1 MKPHEVQIQS
11 CLVARLGAHREQVIV
26 HSEVTGTPAKP
37 RPAATIVLLRRG
49 DSDDRRR
56 PEVLMV
62 RRSPEASFM
71 PGVWVFPGGAI
82 EPGESAADCAA
93 RELEEETGIALGAEA
108 ELVAW
113 SRWITPEV
121 VPVRFDTHFFVAI
134 ADPHSRPV
142 PDRTEVSD
150 AGWFEPGGALEAH
163 RAGDLALVFPT
174 IKTLETLL
182 EHRDR
187 GGSDRSRPRAPGR
200 ADPPPR
206 RRDPRRPP
214 GPAAL
219 RRWLRGSRRR
229 SREPAGMTRSL
240 PVDVRACFERFVT
253 TEFTTVDARQQPITW
268 PVTPYYR
275 DGGPTIDVTTGLGYP
290 KKADDARRHPR
301 VALLFSDP
309 TGSGLERPAQVL
321 VQGIAAVDEDDL
333 AANRE
338 RYMRESVAKLPATRK
353 MHPPKPMRKPL
364 DWYYARIYIGV
375 RPERVFVWPGGDAAR
390 RA

>member
-1 MKPHEVQIQS
+1 
-11 CLVARLGAHREQVIV
+11 
-26 HSEVTGTPAKP
+26 
-37 RPAATIVLLRRG
+37 
-49 DSDDRRR
+49 
-56 PEVLMV
+56 MV

-182 EHRDR
+182 EHRTAEAVIAAAR
-187 GGSDRSRPRAPGR
+187 ERPV
-200 ADPPPR
+200 
-206 RRDPRRPP
+206 
-214 GPAAL
+214 
-219 RRWLRGSRRR
+219 
-229 SREPAGMTRSL
+229 EPIL
-240 PVDVRACFERFVT
+240 
-253 TEFTTVDARQQPITW
+253 
-268 PVTPYYR
+268 
-275 DGGPTIDVTTGLGYP
+275 
-290 KKADDARRHPR
+290 PR
-301 VALLFSDP
+301 VAGTRDDHRVLLPSDDGYEEAVADP
-309 TGSGLERPAQVL
+309 GS
-321 VQGIAAVDEDDL
+321 
-333 AANRE
+333 
-338 RYMRESVAKLPATRK
+338 LPA
-353 MHPPKPMRKPL
+353 
-364 DWYYARIYIGV
+364 
-375 RPERVFVWPGGDAAR
+375 
-390 RA
+390 